1 MTAPSIVDLPHS
13 KDCLLLLELVSRMA
27 LPVILDSSHYPQDN
41 DASNTLSDENSSD
54 QRYTIICADPVAS
67 LIINEAISK
76 ENIFNKIRVLQKKHL
91 SIDRPLNPSLIEL
104 PFQGGVA
111 GFIGYPTISKRTEL
125 EVSTGF
131 LGVYH
136 WAVIV
141 DHQRATTK
149 LAFHPNCCKATREK
163 LGALLAVDA
172 EKLFTGFK
180 QKPIEKF
187 SLRGKFE
194 SQTHFNNYKQAFEKI
209 KDYIVNGDCYQV
221 NLTQKFKASCTG
233 SPFEAFCKLRQSC
246 PAPFSAFIQW
256 PGGALISMSPERF
269 IRNQQGRME
278 TKPIKGTRPRGASAD
293 ADQKQIKQLVNSIKD
308 KAENL
313 MIVDLLRNDFGR
325 VSKTGSIKVTDLFAL
340 KTFSNVHHLVS
351 TITATLK
358 DNYDSIDMLSACFP
372 GGSITGA
379 PKLRA
384 MEIIEEVEDSAR
396 GLYCGSVFY
405 WAASGDFD
413 SNITIRTLQWQSASS
428 SANGVDTIQCWAGGG
443 IVADSDCESEYQECF
458 DKVQHLI
465 TTLESL

>member
-1 MTAPSIVDLPHS
+1 MTAASIVDLPHR
-13 KDCLLLLELVSRMA
+13 KNCLPLLELLSRMP
-27 LPVILDSSHYPQDN
+27 LPVILDSSHFSQDN
-41 DASNTLSDENSSD
+41 DASNTLADENSGD
-54 QRYTIICADPVAS
+54 QRYTIVCADPIAS
-67 LIINEAISK
+67 LLIDQAISK
-76 ENIFNKIRVLQKKHL
+76 DNIFSKIRVLQKKYL
-91 SIDRPLNPSLIEL
+91 SIDEPLSPSLLEL

-111 GFIGYPTISKRTEL
+111 GFLGYPTISKRTEL
-125 EVSTGF
+125 EISTGF

-149 LAFHPNCCKATREK
+149 LAFHPNCCEATRKK
-163 LGALLAVDA
+163 LDALLAVDID
-172 EKLFTGFK
+172 KSFTEFD

-187 SLRGKFE
+187 FLKGKFE
-194 SQTHFNNYKQAFEKI
+194 PQTHFKNYKQAFEKI
-209 KDYIVNGDCYQV
+209 KDYILNGDCYQV

-233 SPFEAFCKLRQSC
+233 SPFDAFSKLRQAC
-246 PAPFSAFIQW
+246 PAPFSTFIQW

-278 TKPIKGTRPRGASAD
+278 TKPIKGTRPRGTSAD
-293 ADQKQIKQLVNSIKD
+293 ADQKQINQLVNSIKD

-325 VSKTGSIKVTDLFAL
+325 VGKTGSIKATDLFAL
-340 KTFSNVHHLVS
+340 KTFSNVHHLIS
-351 TITATLK
+351 TITGTLK

-396 GLYCGSVFY
+396 GPYCGSVFY

-413 SNITIRTLQWQSASS
+413 SNITIRTLQWQSASN
-428 SANGVDTIQCWAGGG
+428 SADEVDTIQCWAGGG

>member
-1 MTAPSIVDLPHS
+1 MTAPSIIDLAHR
-13 KDCLLLLELVSRMA
+13 KNCLPLLELLSRMP
-27 LPVILDSSHYPQDN
+27 LPVILDSSHFSQD
-41 DASNTLSDENSSD
+41 DYASNTLGNENSGD
-54 QRYTIICADPVAS
+54 QRYTIVCADPIAS
-67 LIINEAISK
+67 LIIEQAISK
-76 ENIFNKIRVLQKKHL
+76 DNILSKIRALQKKYL
-91 SIDRPLNPSLIEL
+91 SIDEPLSPSLLEL

-111 GFIGYPTISKRTEL
+111 GFLGYPTISKRTEL
-125 EVSTGF
+125 EISTGF

-141 DHQRATTK
+141 DHQRASTK
-149 LAFHPNCCKATREK
+149 LAFHPNCSEATREK
-163 LGALLAVDA
+163 LNVLTAIDLD
-172 EKLFTGFK
+172 KSFTEFDR
-180 QKPIEKF
+180 KPMEKF
-187 SLRGKFE
+187 SLKGKFKP
-194 SQTHFNNYKQAFEKI
+194 QTDFKNYKQAFEKI
-209 KDYIVNGDCYQV
+209 KNYILKGDCYQV

-233 SPFEAFCKLRQSC
+233 SPFEAFSKLRQAC

-278 TKPIKGTRPRGASAD
+278 TKPIKGTRPRGTSAD
-293 ADQKQIKQLVNSIKD
+293 ADQKKIKQLVNSIKD

-325 VSKTGSIKVTDLFAL
+325 VSKTGSIKATDLFAL

-351 TITATLK
+351 TITGTLK

-384 MEIIEEVEDSAR
+384 MEIIEEVEGSAR
-396 GLYCGSVFY
+396 GPYCGSVFY

-413 SNITIRTLQWQSASS
+413 SNITIRTLQWQSASN
-428 SANGVDTIQCWAGGG
+428 SAEEVDTIQCWAGGG